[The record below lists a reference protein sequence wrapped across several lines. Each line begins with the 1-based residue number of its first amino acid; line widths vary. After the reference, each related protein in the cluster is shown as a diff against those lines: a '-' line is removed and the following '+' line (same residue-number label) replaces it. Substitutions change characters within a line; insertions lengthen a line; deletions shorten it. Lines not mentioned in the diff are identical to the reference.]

1 MIQTLPQHQMCGS
14 ARTVITQRVGLVQLV
29 FLGTKRVMDKKKD
42 RGFPRPFFIIE
53 ATIRSLLQDFP
64 QQRAKGRNPQTQLPF

>member
-1 MIQTLPQHQMCGS
+1 
-14 ARTVITQRVGLVQLV
+14 
-29 FLGTKRVMDKKKD
+29 MDKKKD